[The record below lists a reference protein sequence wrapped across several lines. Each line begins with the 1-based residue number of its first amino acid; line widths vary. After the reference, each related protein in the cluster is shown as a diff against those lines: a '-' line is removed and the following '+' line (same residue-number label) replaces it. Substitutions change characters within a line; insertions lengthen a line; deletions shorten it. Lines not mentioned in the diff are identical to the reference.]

1 MYKYIYTHTYV
12 YVCVCVCICLREDII
27 ILNEY
32 SAGGYLRSRVQTIVV
47 QLFHGNYIGAH
58 GG

>member
-1 MYKYIYTHTYV
+1 MYM
-12 YVCVCVCICLREDII
+12 CVCICLREDII

-32 SAGGYLRSRVQTIVV
+32 SAGGYLRSRVQTVVV
-47 QLFHGNYIGAH
+47 QLFHENYIGVH